1 MVKFIVMK
9 KRFILLIF
17 VILIV
22 VITLFS
28 IIFVVNKSSINS
40 ENLIFSK
47 KHFKYGGHV
56 EKKLKAILH
65 EKKDFK
71 INPNERINRFYAFE
85 KFTGR
90 IKTGGISYNSIFAI
104 DKSEIS
110 IKIKNINVDRLSFSI
125 FNSGNSRLF
134 YRIFVLNGKTE
145 KLIYT
150 KFMSKRKII
159 SKTINIKNIPVKGSY
174 LILRTK
180 GRGFGAWINPFL
192 FKYNKKPRVFIVIM
206 LDTLRADHTSLYG
219 YNRNTTPCLKKLAS
233 DGVLFKNAYSTTS
246 WTLPAHVALFT
257 GKNLIEHRVMNP
269 NTRISY
275 DYPLIAELFQ
285 KNGFTTIAFTGGGFV
300 EDDYGFF
307 RGFQYYSNIPGNVF
321 SMNSG
326 ERVFQHFKNHAEI
339 NWGKDM
345 FVFLH
350 TYQLHA
356 PYKVTHKY
364 LRSFNKALDEN
375 LKGIRNYLMS
385 SSDYFKNIGTENR
398 KKLIDIYD
406 SSILYLDNELVGRV
420 VDFLK
425 SKNVYKKSMIVVLSD
440 HGEEFYDHS
449 SWEHGHTLYRELI
462 KIPLVIK
469 YPENKKRGVENRLS
483 SIMDIPSIILEN
495 TGFKNRENFPYSK
508 IETNDRVLPVLLPV
522 SPIIK
527 QFPAKISF
535 IDQKYHFIFNILDK
549 KELDYFTEKPDFSH
563 IELYKNS
570 DIKELNNLFGKDKK
584 PLARFMKLLNKYRMR
599 LNKLKLKQTDINSEL
614 KRKLKSLGYL
624 N

>member
-1 MVKFIVMK
+1 MK

-22 VITLFS
+22 VITFFS
-28 IIFVVNKSSINS
+28 IIFILNKSSISS

-47 KHFKYGGHV
+47 KDFKYGEHV
-56 EKKLKAILH
+56 EEKLKIILG

-71 INPNERINRFYAFE
+71 INPDERINSFYTFE

-90 IKTGGISYNSIFAI
+90 IKTDGISYNSIFAI
-104 DKSEIS
+104 DKSEVS
-110 IKIKNINVDRLSFSI
+110 IKIENINVDRFSFSI
-125 FNSGNSRLF
+125 FNSRNSRMF
-134 YRIFVLNGKTE
+134 YRIFVLNGSTK

-159 SKTINIKNIPVKGSY
+159 SKTINIKKIHAKGSY
-174 LILRTK
+174 LILKTK

-192 FKYNKKPRVFIVIM
+192 FKYNKKPKIFIAIV

-219 YNRNTTPCLKKLAS
+219 YSRNTTPCLKRLAS
-233 DGVLFKNAYSTTS
+233 DGVLFNNAYSTTS
-246 WTLPAHVALFT
+246 WTLPAHVSLFT

-285 KNGFTTIAFTGGGFV
+285 KNGFATIAFTGGGFV

-321 SMNSG
+321 SMNSA
-326 ERVFQHFKNHAEI
+326 ERVFQHFKKQAEI

-350 TYQLHA
+350 TYQPHA
-356 PYKVTHKY
+356 PYKVIHKY
-364 LRSFNKALDEN
+364 LRSFNKVLDEN
-375 LKGIRNYLMS
+375 LKGIRNYLAS
-385 SSDYFKNIGTENR
+385 NSDYFKSIDPKDR

-425 SKNVYKKSMIVVLSD
+425 SRKVYKNSMIVVLSD

-469 YPENKKRGVENRLS
+469 YPGNKRRGVENRLA
-483 SIMDIPSIILEN
+483 SITDIPSIILEH
-495 TGFKNRENFPYSK
+495 TEFKNRGNFPYSK
-508 IETNDRVLPVLLPV
+508 IETNNRVLPVLLPV

-549 KELDYFTEKPDFSH
+549 KELDYFTERPDFSY
-563 IELYKNS
+563 IELYKDS
-570 DIKELNNLFGKDKK
+570 DIKELNNLFAKDKK
-584 PLARFMKLLNKYRMR
+584 PLAKFMKLLNKYRKR
-599 LNKLKLKQTDINSEL
+599 LRELRLKQTNINPEL
-614 KRKLKSLGYL
+614 EKKLKSLGYL